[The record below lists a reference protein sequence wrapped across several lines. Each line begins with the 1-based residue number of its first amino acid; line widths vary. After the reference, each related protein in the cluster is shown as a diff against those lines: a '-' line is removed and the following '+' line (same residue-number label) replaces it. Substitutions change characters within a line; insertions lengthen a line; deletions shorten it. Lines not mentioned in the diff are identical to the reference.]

1 MNFPKLEMFMTSEYV
16 IELFHDA
23 MKITLILASPLLL
36 AALISGLII
45 SVLQAATQVN
55 EQTLSFIPKII
66 SVLGVIVILG
76 PWMLGV
82 MLDYMHNLFNN
93 IPLIMK

>member
-1 MNFPKLEMFMTSEYV
+1 MTSEYV
-16 IELFHDA
+16 MELFHNS
-23 MKITLILASPLLL
+23 MKVALIIALPLLL

-93 IPLIMK
+93 IPLTIK

>member
-1 MNFPKLEMFMTSEYV
+1 MTPEYV
-16 IELFHDA
+16 MELFHQA
-23 MKITLILASPLLL
+23 VKVTLILASPLLL

-45 SVLQAATQVN
+45 SILQAATQVN

-66 SVLGVIVILG
+66 SIVGVIAILG

-82 MLDYMHNLFNN
+82 MLDYMHNLFNS
-93 IPLIMK
+93 IPLIIK

>member
-1 MNFPKLEMFMTSEYV
+1 MTSGYV
-16 IELFHDA
+16 MELFHDA

-45 SVLQAATQVN
+45 SILQAATQIN

-66 SVLGVIVILG
+66 SVLGVIAILG
-76 PWMLGV
+76 PWMLGI

-93 IPLIMK
+93 IPLVIK

>member
-1 MNFPKLEMFMTSEYV
+1 M
-16 IELFHDA
+16 ELFHNA
-23 MKITLILASPLLL
+23 MKVTLMIASPLLL

-66 SVLGVIVILG
+66 SVLGVIAILG
-76 PWMLGV
+76 PWMLGI

-93 IPLIMK
+93 IPSIIK

>member
-1 MNFPKLEMFMTSEYV
+1 MTPEYIMV
-16 IELFHDA
+16 LFSQA
-23 MKITLILASPLLL
+23 MKVALMIASPLLL
-36 AALISGLII
+36 SALISGLII
-45 SVLQAATQVN
+45 SILQAATQVN

-66 SVLGVIVILG
+66 SILATIALLG

-93 IPLIMK
+93 IPVIIK

>member
-1 MNFPKLEMFMTSEYV
+1 MTSEYV
-16 IELFHDA
+16 MELFHNA
-23 MKITLILASPLLL
+23 MKVSLIIASPLLL

-45 SVLQAATQVN
+45 SILQAATQVN

-66 SVLGVIVILG
+66 AILGTIVILG

-93 IPLIMK
+93 IPLTIK

>member
-1 MNFPKLEMFMTSEYV
+1 MTPEYV
-16 IELFHDA
+16 MGLFHEA
-23 MKITLILASPLLL
+23 MKVILMISSPLLL
-36 AALISGLII
+36 SSLISGLIVSI
-45 SVLQAATQVN
+45 LQAATQIN

-66 SVLGVIVILG
+66 AIFSVITILG

-93 IPLIMK
+93 ISLVVR

>member
-1 MNFPKLEMFMTSEYV
+1 MTPEYV
-16 IELFHDA
+16 MELFHQSA
-23 MKITLILASPLLL
+23 KVALILSAPLLL

-45 SVLQAATQVN
+45 SILQAATQIN

-66 SVLGVIVILG
+66 SIVGVIAIFG

-82 MLDYMHNLFNN
+82 MLDYIHNLFNS
-93 IPLIMK
+93 IPLIVK

>member
-1 MNFPKLEMFMTSEYV
+1 MTSEYV
-16 IELFHDA
+16 MELFHDA
-23 MKITLILASPLLL
+23 MKITLMLSAPLLL
-36 AALISGLII
+36 AALISGLVI
-45 SVLQAATQVN
+45 SILQAATQVN

-66 SVLGVIVILG
+66 SVLGVIAILG

-93 IPLIMK
+93 IPLIIK

>member
-1 MNFPKLEMFMTSEYV
+1 MTSEYV

>member
-1 MNFPKLEMFMTSEYV
+1 MTAEYV
-16 IELFHDA
+16 MELFHNA
-23 MKITLILASPLLL
+23 MKVTLMLASPLLL

-66 SVLGVIVILG
+66 SVLGVMAILG

-93 IPLIMK
+93 IPLIIK

>member
-1 MNFPKLEMFMTSEYV
+1 MTPEYV
-16 IELFHDA
+16 MVLFNHA
-23 MKITLILASPLLL
+23 IKVALMIASPLLL
-36 AALISGLII
+36 SALISGLII
-45 SVLQAATQVN
+45 SILQAATQVN

-66 SVLGVIVILG
+66 SILATITILG

-93 IPLIMK
+93 IPEIIK

>member
-1 MNFPKLEMFMTSEYV
+1 MTPEYIMV
-16 IELFHDA
+16 LFSQA
-23 MKITLILASPLLL
+23 MKVALMIASPLLL
-36 AALISGLII
+36 SALISGLIVSI
-45 SVLQAATQVN
+45 LQAATQIN

-66 SVLGVIVILG
+66 SILAAIAVFG

-93 IPLIMK
+93 IPVIIK

>member
-1 MNFPKLEMFMTSEYV
+1 
-16 IELFHDA
+16 
-23 MKITLILASPLLL
+23 MKVALIIALPLLL
-36 AALISGLII
+36 AALISGLVI
-45 SVLQAATQVN
+45 SILQAATQVN

-76 PWMLGV
+76 PWMLGI

-93 IPLIMK
+93 IPLIVK

>member
-1 MNFPKLEMFMTSEYV
+1 MTSEYV
-16 IELFHDA
+16 MELFYDA
-23 MKITLILASPLLL
+23 MKVALIIASPLLL

-45 SVLQAATQVN
+45 SILQAATQVN

-66 SVLGVIVILG
+66 SVLGVISILG

-93 IPLIMK
+93 IILIIK

>member
-1 MNFPKLEMFMTSEYV
+1 MTSEYV
-16 IELFHDA
+16 MELFQNA
-23 MKITLILASPLLL
+23 MKVALILASPLLL
-36 AALISGLII
+36 AALVSGLII

-66 SVLGVIVILG
+66 SVLGVMAVLG

-82 MLDYMHNLFNN
+82 MLDYMHNLFYN
-93 IPLIMK
+93 IPLIIK

>member
-1 MNFPKLEMFMTSEYV
+1 MTSEYV
-16 IELFHDA
+16 MELFYNA
-23 MKITLILASPLLL
+23 MKVALIIASPLLL

-45 SVLQAATQVN
+45 SILQAATQVN

-66 SVLGVIVILG
+66 SVLGVISILG

-93 IPLIMK
+93 IILIIK

>member
-1 MNFPKLEMFMTSEYV
+1 MEFFMTPEY
-16 IELFHDA
+16 IMILFSQA
-23 MKITLILASPLLL
+23 IKVALMIASPLLL
-36 AALISGLII
+36 SALISGLIVSI
-45 SVLQAATQVN
+45 LQAATQVN

-66 SVLGVIVILG
+66 SILVTIVILG

-93 IPLIMK
+93 IPVIIK

>member
-1 MNFPKLEMFMTSEYV
+1 MTSEYV
-16 IELFHDA
+16 MELFHNS
-23 MKITLILASPLLL
+23 MKIGLIIALPLLL
-36 AALISGLII
+36 AALISGLVI

-66 SVLGVIVILG
+66 SVLGVIAILG

-93 IPLIMK
+93 IPLIIK

>member
-1 MNFPKLEMFMTSEYV
+1 MTSEYV
-16 IELFHDA
+16 MELFHNA
-23 MKITLILASPLLL
+23 MKVTLIIASPLLL

-66 SVLGVIVILG
+66 SVLGVIAILG

-93 IPLIMK
+93 IPLIIK

>member
-1 MNFPKLEMFMTSEYV
+1 MTSEYV
-16 IELFHDA
+16 IELFHNA
-23 MKITLILASPLLL
+23 VKITLIIASPLLL

-45 SVLQAATQVN
+45 SVLQAATQIN

-66 SVLGVIVILG
+66 SVLGIIVILG
-76 PWMLGV
+76 PWMLSV

-93 IPLIMK
+93 IPLMIQE